1 MTREHHQLTPRQRAF
16 VQEYLVDLNATQ
28 AALRAGYSE
37 RTANVQGP
45 RLLVKVHVAAAIEKA
60 AAARARRTEVTAD
73 RVVEELA
80 RIAFATIGNVVQWD
94 GSGTTIQPSEELS
107 DDAIRALSEV
117 TDIVTKDGDR
127 TLKVKQYDKIRAL
140 ELLGKHLGLI
150 KGGDL
155 HINID
160 NRRLT
165 IVEWFEQRQAERQ
178 GGPS

>member
-1 MTREHHQLTPRQRAF
+1 MTKERHQLTLRQRVF

-37 RTANVQGP
+37 RTINRQGP
-45 RLLVKVHVAAAIEKA
+45 RLLVNAGVAAAIQKA
-60 AAARARRTEVTAD
+60 FARRERRTEVTAD

-80 RIAFATIGNVVQWD
+80 RIAFANIGNVVQWD
-94 GSGTTIQPSEELS
+94 GSGTTIQSSEDLS

-117 TDIVTKDGDR
+117 TDVVTKDGDR
-127 TLKVKQYDKIRAL
+127 TLKVKQFDKIRAL
-140 ELLGKHLGLI
+140 ELLGKHLGVL
-150 KGGDL
+150 KGDL

>member
-1 MTREHHQLTPRQRAF
+1 MESPLGLDDFAD
-16 VQEYLVDLNATQ
+16 LVNFQGERGLLNQ
-28 AALRAGYSE
+28 PGLG
-37 RTANVQGP
+37 
-45 RLLVKVHVAAAIEKA
+45 AAAD
-60 AAARARRTEVTAD
+60 ARSQRTQVTAD
-73 RVVEELA
+73 RVIEELA

-94 GSGTTIQPSEELS
+94 GSGTTIQPSEDLS

-117 TDIVTKDGDR
+117 TDVVTKDGDR

-140 ELLGKHLGLI
+140 ELLMKHLGMA
-150 KGGDL
+150 KGDL
-155 HINID
+155 VINVD